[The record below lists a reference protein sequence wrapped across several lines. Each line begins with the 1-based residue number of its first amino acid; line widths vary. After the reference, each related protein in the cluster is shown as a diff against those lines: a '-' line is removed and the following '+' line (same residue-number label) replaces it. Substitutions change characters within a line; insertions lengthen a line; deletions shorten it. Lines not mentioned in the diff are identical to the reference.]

1 MDGRIYSALY
11 FLLIFLKG
19 ILDNYF
25 IKSSWANLK
34 PTNIP
39 CECEWFQTEKRERT
53 LSRNLTAGFSNTD
66 W

>member
-1 MDGRIYSALY
+1 MDGRIYSDLY
-11 FLLIFLKG
+11 FLLICLKG

-34 PTNIP
+34 LTNIP

-53 LSRNLTAGFSNTD
+53 LSGNSTAGFSNTD